1 MTNTK
6 FWETLQQA
14 RQHFG
19 ELLMKDQSLEDS
31 DLANMYTNICLL
43 EDGEIGPRERKSLER
58 TRNRLGISAERAKE
72 IKTINKKGNG
82 II

>member
-14 RQHFG
+14 RQQFG

-43 EDGEIGPRERKSLER
+43 EDGEIEETQENIEMVLDG
-58 TRNRLGISAERAKE
+58 AK
-72 IKTINKKGNG
+72 
-82 II
+82 IILNYK